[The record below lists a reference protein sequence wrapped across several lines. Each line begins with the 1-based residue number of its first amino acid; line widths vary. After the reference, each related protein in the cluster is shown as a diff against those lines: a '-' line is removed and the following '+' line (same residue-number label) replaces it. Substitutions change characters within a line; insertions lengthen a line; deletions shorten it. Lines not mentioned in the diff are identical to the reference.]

1 MKRENKMKSGSKNMT
16 EGSPLRLL
24 TVFTIPALAG
34 NLLNQVY
41 SITDSII
48 VGRYLGQTS
57 LAAIGVCMPV
67 VLLTAAM
74 VIGLNVG
81 VGILLSQAF
90 GKKDIGEMRHTFAN
104 SFYLALLIAVFT
116 TAVGYPLTVPILKLM
131 GTPDGPLK
139 EAAQYMHINFATTI
153 FPLLYF
159 LFNNSFRGMGDSMT
173 ALWCLIV
180 SVVVNVFLDIY
191 FVAVLDL
198 GVAGTAWA
206 TAIAQAMSVIFS
218 AIMLHVKFPDMR
230 LKKADFRLDMPLLG
244 RISKLAVPIAVQ
256 TGFNNL
262 GNIVVQSCIN
272 GFGESIMAAYTAAS
286 RVGTLS
292 LMPAETVGSSLSVY
306 AGQNYGAKKLGR
318 IKQGVRAS
326 WKMNVV
332 ISVVL
337 GVVMVIFGKLVVRL
351 FLKDPSAEITTAAYR
366 YLLFAAV
373 PGILNGVMC
382 IYQQTL
388 RGVGKAT
395 QAVIGGF
402 MQLGAKV
409 LLAVLGAYVFKSLD
423 LVWLAWPVSFVVGT
437 IFPFCV
443 YSANFRR
450 IPEEA

>member
-1 MKRENKMKSGSKNMT
+1 MKASSRDMT
-16 EGSPLRLL
+16 VGKPLRLL

-57 LAAIGVCMPV
+57 LAAIGVTMPV

-74 VIGLNVG
+74 IIGLNVG
-81 VGILLSQAF
+81 VGILLSQSF
-90 GKKDIGEMRHTFAN
+90 GRKDTDGMRHILAN
-104 SFYLALLIAVFT
+104 SLYLALIIAIFT

-131 GTPDGPLK
+131 GTPEGPMK

-159 LFNNSFRGMGDSMT
+159 LLNNAFRGMGDSMT

-180 SVVVNVFLDIY
+180 SVVVNVFLDIF
-191 FVAVLDL
+191 FVAVLGL

-218 AIMLHVKFPDMR
+218 IIMLYVKFPQMR
-230 LKKADFRLDMPLLG
+230 LKKSDFKLEKKLLG
-244 RISKLAVPIAVQ
+244 GISKLAVPIAVQ

-272 GFGESIMAAYTAAS
+272 GFGEAIMAAYTAAS

-306 AGQNYGAKKLGR
+306 AGQNYGAKKPGR
-318 IKQGVRAS
+318 IRLGVRAS
-326 WKMNVV
+326 WWMNIV

-337 GVVMVIFGKLVVRL
+337 GLLMIFLGKQSTGL
-351 FLKDPSAEITTAAYR
+351 FLEDPSVEVTNAAYC

-373 PGILNGVMC
+373 PGILNGMMC
-382 IYQQTL
+382 IYQQTI

-409 LLAVLGAYVFKSLD
+409 LLALLGAYVFKSLD
-423 LVWLAWPVSFVVGT
+423 IVWLAWPVSFVVGT
-437 IFPFCV
+437 IYPFFV
-443 YSANFRR
+443 YRKTFRAV
-450 IPEEA
+450 PAEC

>member
-1 MKRENKMKSGSKNMT
+1 MKASSRDMT
-16 EGSPLRLL
+16 EGKPLRLL

-57 LAAIGVCMPV
+57 LAAIGVTMPV

-81 VGILLSQAF
+81 VGILLSQSF
-90 GKKDIGEMRHTFAN
+90 GRRDTDGMRHILAN
-104 SFYLALLIAVFT
+104 SFYLALIIAIFT

-131 GTPDGPLK
+131 GTPEGPMK

-159 LFNNSFRGMGDSMT
+159 LFNNAFRGMGDSMT

-180 SVVVNVFLDIY
+180 SVVVNVFLDIF
-191 FVAVLDL
+191 FVAVLGL

-218 AIMLHVKFPDMR
+218 VIMLYVKFPQMR
-230 LKKADFRLDMPLLG
+230 LKKADFKLEKKLLG
-244 RISKLAVPIAVQ
+244 GISKLAVPIALQ

-272 GFGESIMAAYTAAS
+272 GFGEAIMAAYTAAS

-306 AGQNYGAKKLGR
+306 AGQNYGAKKPGR
-318 IKQGVRAS
+318 IRLGVQAS
-326 WKMNVV
+326 WKMNIV

-337 GVVMVIFGKLVVRL
+337 GAVIL
-351 FLKDPSAEITTAAYR
+351 FLGKQSTGLFLEDPSAEVTNAAYR

-373 PGILNGVMC
+373 PGILNGMMC
-382 IYQQTL
+382 IYQQTI

-409 LLAVLGAYVFKSLD
+409 LLALLGAYVFKNLD
-423 LVWLAWPVSFVVGT
+423 IVWLAWPVSFVVGT
-437 IFPFCV
+437 IFPFFV
-443 YSANFRR
+443 YRREFRA
-450 IPEEA
+450 IPAES